1 MLKRNEGKIE
11 RYGRVIAG
19 IVVFGLSFAP
29 LISGVWFWVALV
41 VSAVLIITGVSGI
54 CPLYTAIGW
63 AIGEK
68 DYCPTCRR
76 EELSQ
81 NSSQ

>member
-1 MLKRNEGKIE
+1 MLKPNEGKIE

-19 IVVFGLSFAP
+19 IVVFGLAFAP
-29 LISGVWFWVALV
+29 LISGAWFWVALV
-41 VSAVLIITGVSGI
+41 VSALLIITGATGI

-68 DYCPTCRR
+68 DYCPTCPR

-81 NSSQ
+81 NTSQ